1 MWVLWVLWVL
11 WGAVGAVGAMG
22 AMGPSRCSSTST
34 ARMWWTAY
42 GTAPGSGCG
51 TGRGSAASC
60 WGTVSGGD
68 GGGSAVSCWETVRM
82 GGWGGLGWAA
92 PAGRWVPAGGG
103 RRRPLPTPKPSAR
116 LHAGARRRPEPTRR
130 AGRRFPPPTAQP
142 RGPAASTDSPRAPFW
157 PAAVRSCGDS
167 SRHAAPGRRS
177 GAGHEQPPAAPPS
190 RLAARG
196 RAVRGPAA
204 RRHAR
209 NARSRGGAGPRFPLS
224 AGAASAAPVTS

>member
-1 MWVLWVLWVL
+1 MS
-11 WGAVGAVGAMG
+11 
-22 AMGPSRCSSTST
+22 PRSPRSST
-34 ARMWWTAY
+34 ARGPTDVSPPRW
-42 GTAPGSGCG
+42 GPSGPRVAPPSPFGSRASRIGP
-51 TGRGSAASC
+51 TG
-60 WGTVSGGD
+60 VSG
-68 GGGSAVSCWETVRM
+68 

-92 PAGRWVPAGGG
+92 PAGRWVPAGRG

-209 NARSRGGAGPRFPLS
+209 NARSRGGARPRFPLS

>member
-1 MWVLWVLWVL
+1 MGR
-11 WGAVGAVGAMG
+11 WGRRC
-22 AMGPSRCSSTST
+22 PPRCSPMVPPPG
-34 ARMWWTAY
+34 AACGWW
-42 GTAPGSGCG
+42 
-51 TGRGSAASC
+51 GRGGRWRAPISAAWTTGWDPPQPHSSASSSP
-60 WGTVSGGD
+60 VSGGD